1 MARGLANFDFRLCVY
16 WFVHHSRNTNQ
27 HWGYSIKSSEAVW
40 IFIATLQLAGDSM
53 DFVSFPFPLTR
64 KLWLVISNRYLNPP
78 FIHFTTI
85 SIISIGIL
93 SMVIAFWTSA
103 GGRNI
108 YGSWA
113 GGDYS
118 CFYIAGKILND
129 HPPDKLYD
137 FGLQSELL
145 HFLLPEISKS
155 EQLPYVNPPFF
166 ALIFRPLSHLP
177 YMLSYFSWIFF
188 SILFYVFGFR
198 LIWKTLDSMPTGTW
212 SVALLL
218 ALSFEP
224 FFMETIFGGNSSAI
238 GFFTIALFLYFEY
251 LQKDFLSGVSLGILL
266 YKPTLL
272 IFLIPMLL
280 FARRTKTL
288 LGFSACSIILIF
300 LSILTVGFETCI
312 EYIRFL
318 LGVST
323 TALGND
329 QIFREWKYVDIFS
342 FSRLLFRTISPAVF
356 ILIALMS
363 LSPFILLIKLWW
375 KSSCLNKDSQE
386 LLKASAIT
394 LTTIVNL
401 HFGIYDTVILVLS
414 ILLTVNIFYRSSE
427 TQNSRKFSP
436 GFKALLAS
444 IYIIPWI
451 SQHLAR
457 TIGFQPFTFIIA
469 IMAGYQILIV
479 LTYSKIFKLHT
490 VQKIAYD

>member
-1 MARGLANFDFRLCVY
+1 
-16 WFVHHSRNTNQ
+16 
-27 HWGYSIKSSEAVW
+27 
-40 IFIATLQLAGDSM
+40 
-53 DFVSFPFPLTR
+53 
-64 KLWLVISNRYLNPP
+64 
-78 FIHFTTI
+78 
-85 SIISIGIL
+85 
-93 SMVIAFWTSA
+93 MVIAFWTSA

-145 HFLLPEISKS
+145 HFLLPKISMS

-188 SILFYVFGFR
+188 SILIYVFGFK

-212 SVALLL
+212 SVTLLL

-238 GFFTIALFLYFEY
+238 GFFAIALFLYFEY
-251 LQKDFLSGVSLGILL
+251 LQKDFFSGVSLGILL

-272 IFLIPMLL
+272 IFLLPMLL
-280 FARRTKTL
+280 IARRTKIL
-288 LGFSACSIILIF
+288 IGFSACSIILIF

-318 LGVST
+318 VGVST
-323 TALGND
+323 TALGNE

-342 FSRLLFRTISPAVF
+342 FSRLLFKTISPTVF

-363 LSPFILLIKLWW
+363 LSPFILLLKLWW
-375 KSSCLNKDSQE
+375 KSSCLNKDSQD

-394 LTTIVNL
+394 LTTIINL

-414 ILLTVNIFYRSSE
+414 LLLTVNVFF
-427 TQNSRKFSP
+427 RKFAAYNSVKLSS
-436 GFKALLAS
+436 GLKALLAS

-451 SQHLAR
+451 SQYLAR
-457 TIGFQPFTFIIA
+457 TIGFQPFTLAIA
-469 IMAGYQILIV
+469 IMGGYQILI
-479 LTYSKIFKLHT
+479 LRSYSKITRLHT
-490 VQKIAYD
+490 VQKIFYE